1 MEEAARSPL
10 VVQLYQ
16 IQKYSNYK
24 FHEVME
30 LPFLLKELLYHSIV
44 YDYSSDGK
52 DDDGMLSLDNAS
64 LEEIERRLGEY
75 KS

>member
-1 MEEAARSPL
+1 MAEAARSPL
-10 VVQLYQ
+10 VIQLYQ

-30 LPFLLKELLYHSIV
+30 LPQLLKELLYHSIV
-44 YDYSSDGK
+44 YDYSSDET
-52 DDDGMLSLDNAS
+52 DDGVLSLDDAS

>member
-1 MEEAARSPL
+1 
-10 VVQLYQ
+10 
-16 IQKYSNYK
+16 
-24 FHEVME
+24 ME

-44 YDYSSDGK
+44 YDYSSDET
-52 DDDGMLSLDNAS
+52 DDGVLDLDDAS